1 MTSSVMTKSQSLSD
15 WLSYL
20 EHIHPQQIDMGL
32 TRVKLVAE
40 RADLL
45 SLPSFVITVGG
56 TNGKGTTCAMLS
68 SILNEAGYSTGV
80 YASPHLLRYNERIKM
95 NGEEVSDE
103 EICESL
109 AYIESFRADTSLT
122 FFEFGTLAALAL
134 FKKKKP
140 DVVLLE
146 VGLGGRLDATNII
159 DADISVITSI
169 DLDHCDWLGNT
180 REDIAR
186 EKAGILR
193 SGKPAIVGEP
203 DIPSTLISRAE
214 EIDANL
220 YCVGRDFN
228 YELFDNHWLYQGK
241 VRQIER
247 LPIPVLPLP
256 NAATALA
263 VIEHM
268 PPSWIIPQQAIAKG
282 LEKAALSGRFQQIM
296 SEPTVIIDVAHNPHA
311 ARYLAKKLQ
320 SIADKKIHAVVGM
333 LKDKDIEHTLSAVS
347 NSIDDWFLADLHG
360 PRAASA
366 EMLSSVLPE
375 TATKHTYQNV
385 NEAYMAALKHASDA
399 DVIIVFGSFLTIA
412 DVLKVAQR

>member
-32 TRVKLVAE
+32 TRVRQVAE

-68 SILNEAGYSTGV
+68 SILNEAGYTTGV
-80 YASPHLLRYNERIKM
+80 YASPHLLRYNERIKI

-109 AYIESFRADTSLT
+109 AYVESFRNETSLT
-122 FFEFGTLAALAL
+122 FFEFGTLAAFAL

-180 REDIAR
+180 REDIAK

-193 SGKPAIVGEP
+193 TGKPAIIGEP
-203 DIPSTLISRAE
+203 DIPTTLIAAAE
-214 EIDANL
+214 QISTDL
-220 YCVGRDFN
+220 YCVDRDFSYALSEAN
-228 YELFDNHWLYQGK
+228 WLYQGK
-241 VRQIER
+241 VRQIEQ
-247 LPIPVLPLP
+247 LPVPMLPLP

-268 PPSWIIPQQAIAKG
+268 PSSWIIPQQAIEKG

-296 SEPTVIIDVAHNPHA
+296 SSPTVIVDVAHNPHA
-311 ARYLAKKLQ
+311 AKYLAKKLQ
-320 SIADKKIHAVVGM
+320 MISNKRIHAVVGM
-333 LKDKDIEHTLSAVS
+333 LKDKDIEHTLSAVRDY
-347 NSIDDWFLADLHG
+347 IDDWFLADLQG
-360 PRAASA
+360 PRAATA

-375 TATKHTYQNV
+375 SDIKHTFKNV
-385 NEAYMAALKHASDA
+385 HQAYKAALKQASES

-412 DVLKVAQR
+412 DVLNVA

>member
-20 EHIHPQQIDMGL
+20 EHIHPTQIDMGL
-32 TRVKLVAE
+32 TRVRQVAE

-56 TNGKGTTCAMLS
+56 TNGKGTTCAMIA

-80 YASPHLLRYNERIKM
+80 YASPHLLRYNERIKI

-109 AYIESFRADTSLT
+109 SYVENFRNETSLT
-122 FFEFGTLAALAL
+122 FFEFGTLAAFAL

-159 DADISVITSI
+159 DTDIAVITSI

-180 REDIAR
+180 REEIAK
-186 EKAGILR
+186 EKAGIFR
-193 SGKPAIVGEP
+193 TEMPAIIGEP
-203 DIPSTLISRAE
+203 DIPTTLIAAAE
-214 EIDANL
+214 AVHAEL
-220 YCVGRDFN
+220 YCVNRDFS
-228 YELFDNHWLYQGK
+228 YVQCDDNWRYQGK
-241 VRQIER
+241 VRGIDH
-247 LPIPVLPLP
+247 LPLPMLPLP

-268 PPSWIIPQQAIAKG
+268 PSSWIIPQQAIAKG
-282 LEKAALSGRFQQIM
+282 LEKAALSGRFQKIM
-296 SEPTVIIDVAHNPHA
+296 SSPTVIVDVAHNPHA

-320 SIADKKIHAVVGM
+320 IISDKKIHAVVGM
-333 LKDKDIEHTLSAVS
+333 LKDKDIEHTLSAVADYV
-347 NSIDDWFLADLHG
+347 DDWFLADLQG
-360 PRAASA
+360 PRAATA

-375 TATKHTYQNV
+375 TETKHTFENV
-385 NEAYMAALKHASDA
+385 NEAYMAALKHASDS

-412 DVLKVAQR
+412 DVLNEAQI

>member
-32 TRVKLVAE
+32 TRVRQVAE

-68 SILNEAGYSTGV
+68 SILNEAGYTTGV
-80 YASPHLLRYNERIKM
+80 YASPHLLRYNERIKI

-109 AYIESFRADTSLT
+109 AYVESFRNETSLT
-122 FFEFGTLAALAL
+122 FFEFGTLAAFAL

-180 REDIAR
+180 REDIAK

-193 SGKPAIVGEP
+193 TGKPAIIGEP
-203 DIPSTLISRAE
+203 DIPTTLIAAAE
-214 EIDANL
+214 QISTDL
-220 YCVGRDFN
+220 YCVDRDFSYALSEAN
-228 YELFDNHWLYQGK
+228 WQYQGK
-241 VRQIER
+241 VRQIEQ
-247 LPIPVLPLP
+247 LPVPMLPLP

-268 PPSWIIPQQAIAKG
+268 PSSWIIPQQAIEKG

-296 SEPTVIIDVAHNPHA
+296 SSPTVIVDVAHNPHA
-311 ARYLAKKLQ
+311 AKYLAKKLQ
-320 SIADKKIHAVVGM
+320 MISNKRIHAVVGM
-333 LKDKDIEHTLSAVS
+333 LKDKDIEHTLSAVRDY
-347 NSIDDWFLADLHG
+347 IDDWFLADLQG
-360 PRAASA
+360 PRAATA

-375 TATKHTYQNV
+375 SDIKHTFKNV
-385 NEAYMAALKHASDA
+385 HQAYKAALKQASES

-412 DVLKVAQR
+412 DVLNVA